1 MSNELRN
8 FLALSYDELEQLNL
22 KAKEQR
28 QKRVAVHKIQ
38 EERIKYLTDEKR
50 IKAVTVLFSDLE
62 GRLHMLDYDK
72 KFLVKS
78 WDNLTFDGSSIR
90 GFTAQRESDLRLAMD
105 WASFYWAP
113 ADVFGSG
120 KVLVFG
126 EVIDKDGS
134 PYSADIR
141 GRLKG
146 FAGEM
151 YKNEEYTLNAANEI
165 EGFLF
170 QGSDAERRY
179 NETGK
184 FEYVNTGGYY
194 HSLPGDPLRTFIDT
208 TAEVQRAMGFQNEK
222 DHPEVAPSQFEINYG
237 YGEVVQAAD
246 QIQLYKLIC
255 RQVATRMGL
264 TACFLPKPVVGVN
277 GNGMHTNVSISKGGK
292 NIYWDP
298 KGEEKLSKF
307 GWAFVDRILTHGNDI
322 CLLLNASVNA
332 YRRLDPHFEAPNQ
345 LKASPVDRGSMIRIP
360 IGNERSMRVE
370 VRSVAPDA
378 NPYLVMYSIFR
389 TGIEGETAKIKNL
402 RQAERY
408 LPDNVYL
415 ALDNFRKADWT
426 TKLLG
431 EDVKA
436 RYGALKQAAA
446 DRCARHSARLSK
458 CRKCSTTTRST
469 INSCGI
475 CFRQIPQGS
484 GEWGGSPVTKSTRFS
499 LVHSSHSRRRA
510 HALNRSG
517 RLRHSWPLL
526 RPMPRRFL
534 PYWLRPSML
543 LRCAQRCNRRTSP
556 SPQQRARSTAA
567 SSHRAFRSWSWRRSA
582 FGSHGPY
589 PG

>member
-1 MSNELRN
+1 MSTELRN
-8 FLALSYDELEQLNL
+8 FLALPYDELEELNL
-22 KAKEQR
+22 KAKKQR
-28 QKRVAVHKIQ
+28 QDRVAAHKVQ

-72 KFLVKS
+72 KFLIKS

-105 WASFYWAP
+105 WRSFYWAP
-113 ADVFGSG
+113 ADVFGNG

-126 EVIDKDGS
+126 EVIDKDGT

-146 FAGEM
+146 FAEEM
-151 YKNEEYTLNAANEI
+151 HKKEGYTLNAANEI

-184 FEYVNTGGYY
+184 FDYVNTGGYY

-277 GNGMHTNVSISKGGK
+277 GNGMHTNVSISQEGK

-345 LKASPVDRGSMIRIP
+345 LKASAVDRGSMIRIP

-408 LPDNVYL
+408 LPDNIYL
-415 ALDNFRKADWT
+415 ALDNFRKAEWT

-431 EDVKA
+431 EDVKG
-436 RYGALKQAAA
+436 RYADLKQAAA
-446 DRCARHSARLSK
+446 DRCARQLGTFVKVPEVQYHHEVY
-458 CRKCSTTTRST
+458 
-469 INSCGI
+469 N
-475 CFRQIPQGS
+475 Q
-484 GEWGGSPVTKSTRFS
+484 
-499 LVHSSHSRRRA
+499 
-510 HALNRSG
+510 
-517 RLRHSWPLL
+517 
-526 RPMPRRFL
+526 FL
-534 PYWLRPSML
+534 WNL
-543 LRCAQRCNRRTSP
+543 
-556 SPQQRARSTAA
+556 
-567 SSHRAFRSWSWRRSA
+567 F
-582 FGSHGPY
+582 
-589 PG
+589 